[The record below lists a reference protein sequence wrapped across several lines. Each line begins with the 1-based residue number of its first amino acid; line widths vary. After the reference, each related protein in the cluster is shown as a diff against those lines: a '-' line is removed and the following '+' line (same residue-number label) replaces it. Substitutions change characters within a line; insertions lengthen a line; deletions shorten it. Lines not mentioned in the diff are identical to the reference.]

1 MRTSTFDAAAA
12 SHLGLDLLF
21 GLVRAMISG
30 WAYLLSPR
38 FRAWTHLRWERQRE
52 MKTAMEVVAGLCGL
66 VFSCIALLWLSTWL
80 A

>member
-12 SHLGLDLLF
+12 SYLGLDLLF
-21 GLVRAMISG
+21 GFVRSMLSG
-30 WAYLLSPR
+30 WAYLFSPR

-66 VFSCIALLWLSTWL
+66 VLSGFALFLLSSWLV
-80 A
+80 